1 MQVSSNGG
9 TGSFGSSSWR
19 AKVRDG
25 DGLDSNLVVGLE
37 DAIELQI
44 RIAVP
49 EVYKCGVVCGVIRET
64 IMLNRHHKPNQS

>member
-1 MQVSSNGG
+1 M
-9 TGSFGSSSWR
+9 R
-19 AKVRDG
+19 EG

-49 EVYKCGVVCGVIRET
+49 EVYKCGVVCGVRSSVTLALHRAREG
-64 IMLNRHHKPNQS
+64 